1 MKNKVGVVGG
11 AGHIGLPFSCYIQN
25 KGIDTL
31 IIDTNNDILE
41 LIKNKITPFIEYDLQ
56 NQLDHAINNGLQTTL
71 NLNEIKDC
79 NIVIITL
86 GTSSDKHVIK
96 KFNQLIDDVI
106 SKITEGSTIILRSTV
121 TLNTINKIIEDKT
134 FNTKKLHL
142 YYCPERIAEGK
153 AFLELDKIPQII
165 GSRDNIESELILNF
179 FKELNIK
186 TISVNFEEAVFIKL
200 FLNTYRYSQF
210 STINYF
216 DNIAS
221 TNSLDFKK
229 LLGIASESYPRLENV
244 PDSGMVGG
252 PCLIKDS
259 HTFIDSFD
267 DPRGIIS
274 KYFEINKDFIK
285 NIIIKCESKFDS
297 KKIVQLGLTFKP
309 ESDDLRDSQSIELNK
324 SLIKEGYEVKTY
336 DPFINSEEELSKI
349 MEFSNNILISTH
361 HKIFDSY
368 DFTDKKVVIV
378 GDK

>member
-71 NLNEIKDC
+71 DLNKIKDC

-106 SKITEGSTIILRSTV
+106 SNITEGSTIILRSTV

-165 GSRDNIESELILNF
+165 GSRDNIESELF
-179 FKELNIK
+179 
-186 TISVNFEEAVFIKL
+186 
-200 FLNTYRYSQF
+200 
-210 STINYF
+210 
-216 DNIAS
+216 
-221 TNSLDFKK
+221 
-229 LLGIASESYPRLENV
+229 
-244 PDSGMVGG
+244 
-252 PCLIKDS
+252 
-259 HTFIDSFD
+259 
-267 DPRGIIS
+267 
-274 KYFEINKDFIK
+274 
-285 NIIIKCESKFDS
+285 
-297 KKIVQLGLTFKP
+297 
-309 ESDDLRDSQSIELNK
+309 
-324 SLIKEGYEVKTY
+324 
-336 DPFINSEEELSKI
+336 
-349 MEFSNNILISTH
+349 
-361 HKIFDSY
+361 
-368 DFTDKKVVIV
+368 
-378 GDK
+378 